1 MILYLH
7 GFASGPRS
15 KKGVAVEEHFAAR
28 GVAVR
33 RLDLRVPSFEH
44 LRLSAMMEVVEEAM
58 RGVEDVVLM
67 GSSLGGLCA
76 AKVAARHPRVR
87 RVVLLA
93 PAFELARR
101 WRARDPEGAARWER
115 EGWLTVTDHTTNL
128 PARVDVGFLRDVET
142 VGDGFTTVQAPT
154 LVIHGRHDDTV
165 GIETSRLF
173 AAGSP
178 MVRLV
183 EVDDGH
189 ELVGSLPRILGEVE
203 RFLGKSEQALAGAG
217 GERV

>member
-7 GFASGPRS
+7 GFASGPSS

-28 GVAVR
+28 GRPVR

-44 LRLSAMMEVVEEAM
+44 LRLSAMIERVEAAME
-58 RGVEDVVLM
+58 GVEDVVLM

-76 AKVAARHPRVR
+76 AKVAERHPRVR

-101 WRARDPEGAARWER
+101 WRERDPAGAARWER
-115 EGWLTVTDHTTNL
+115 DGWLGVTDHTTGL
-128 PARVDVGFLRDVET
+128 PARVDVGFLRDVEA
-142 VGDGFTTVQAPT
+142 VGDGLTRVHVPT
-154 LVIHGRHDDTV
+154 LVVHGVHDDTV

-173 AAGSP
+173 ATSSP
-178 MVRLV
+178 LVRLV

-189 ELVGSLPRILGEVE
+189 ELVASLPRILGEAVE
-203 RFLGKSEQALAGAG
+203 FLG
-217 GERV
+217 